1 MWLLWGKRIKNT
13 NLGQIWIFSFKSI
26 SLRHSYKCLLLYF
39 LSDRKNTLLHHLL
52 FGTNSFFFSLKM
64 KRLHLLCLYLC
75 AFMPWFVCRG
85 QRTTCGSWFSPLT
98 KWVLGFGLLPWGLLT
113 KYRAISLAPMGSFKF
128 IHTLNIIYR
137 VTKE

>member
-39 LSDRKNTLLHHLL
+39 LSDRKNTLRHHLL
-52 FGTNSFFFSLKM
+52 LGTNSFFFSLKM

-75 AFMPWFVCRG
+75 ACMPWFMCRG
-85 QRTTCGSWFSPLT
+85 QRTTCGSWFFPWQNGSWSLDCCPEACWQNTEQSHWLQ
-98 KWVLGFGLLPWGLLT
+98 WVL
-113 KYRAISLAPMGSFKF
+113 
-128 IHTLNIIYR
+128 LNLSIL
-137 VTKE
+137 